1 MNAGARRVCRWLLA
15 LPWLLV
21 GAAGVLA
28 AGEPE
33 VPLALA
39 TATFEREGS
48 APREV
53 VLPHTWA
60 LDGLSPSGKGRYS
73 IEFDLAEKPE
83 HPWALAGSR
92 LASRHA
98 IRLNGALVHRTLA
111 ADSNRS
117 GVPVPI
123 LVDLPPALLRAGA
136 NRLDIDVDCDFRGGM
151 ATLAVGPT
159 ALVQPLHV
167 GHEFWNVLVP
177 QTMNV
182 VATGLALLMLTI
194 WLRRP
199 SERELGFFCALMV
212 AVSLRN
218 VLSTGSGNTW
228 HNAATDY
235 TLYLL
240 QVVTVALLCRFAIAF
255 SRRDAPWLARTTDGV
270 AALLILGGAVVARV
284 HGMSG
289 LREVAYPAL
298 LVLIVPSMWLLGVGA
313 RRSDR
318 MRRVMLTLAIALLAG
333 AAVHDY
339 FFLRGLL
346 PVTQRYWMP
355 YVSPLAL
362 LVFAWTLLDR
372 LVAALATV
380 ETLAVDLERRV
391 AERTRELELSNAAK
405 TRFLAAAS
413 HDLRQPVLSI
423 SLLTDLMREQP
434 VPPATAPLLQRIG
447 DSVQALNGLL
457 KGLLDLSR
465 FDAGAVQAR
474 PERVALCP
482 LLEAVVGDERAAA
495 EQKGLELRLRIPKWA
510 VCTDPLLL
518 EQIARNLVGN
528 AVRYTE
534 RGGVL
539 VAARRRGARV
549 RLEDWDTGPGIAT
562 ESQALVFEE
571 FVQLDNPARERSRG
585 LGLGLSLVRRAA
597 AVLGAPL
604 TLRSRPG
611 RGSRFAVD
619 LPFAGPVVAAIGTA
633 VAPVA
638 QLEGVRIWLVEDD
651 PDVRETTRLCLERW
665 GAGVRAF
672 GDAGTCAAALAE
684 GAAPEIFVTD
694 QRLPDGSGLELAVR
708 LHARHPAVPALVIT
722 GNSAPRDL
730 ALLGASGLPV
740 LHKPYA
746 AADLLAALGALRPAA
761 VRTEAR
767 AVPLPPRP
775 VSAS

>member
-1 MNAGARRVCRWLLA
+1 MNAGVRRVCRWLLA
-15 LPWLLV
+15 LPLLLV
-21 GAAGVLA
+21 GVVAADEIVAPVTLS
-28 AGEPE
+28 
-33 VPLALA
+33 
-39 TATFEREGS
+39 TATFEHAGGPR
-48 APREV
+48 REV
-53 VLPHTWA
+53 ALPHTWA
-60 LDGLSPSGKGRYS
+60 LDGLPPSGLGRYR
-73 IEFDLAEKPE
+73 IVFELGEKPE
-83 HPWALAGSR
+83 RPWALAGSR

-98 IRLNGALVHRTLA
+98 IRLNGALVHATLVEETT
-111 ADSNRS
+111 NRA
-117 GVPVPI
+117 GVPVPLLI
-123 LVDLPPALLRAGA
+123 DVPPALLREGA

-151 ATLAVGPT
+151 STLVIGPT

-167 GHEFWNVLVP
+167 SDETWNVLVP
-177 QTMNV
+177 QSMNV
-182 VATGLALLMLTI
+182 VATGLALLMLAI
-194 WLRRP
+194 WLRRR
-199 SERELGFFCALMV
+199 SERELGFFCGLMV

-218 VLSTGSGNTW
+218 VLSTGSGNQW
-228 HNAATDY
+228 HNVATDY

-240 QVVTVALLCRFAIAF
+240 QVVSVALLCRFAIAF
-255 SRRDAPWLARTTDGV
+255 SHRDARLLGRLTDGV
-270 AALLILGGAVVARV
+270 AALLILGGAIVARV

-313 RRSDR
+313 RRTDR
-318 MRRVMLTLAIALLAG
+318 VRRATLTLSIALLAG

-372 LVAALATV
+372 LVAALGTV

-423 SLLTDLMREQP
+423 SLLTDLMREQA
-434 VPPATAPLLQRIG
+434 VPPAMAPLLQRIG

-465 FDAGAVQAR
+465 FDAGAVQPR
-474 PERVALCP
+474 PERVALRP
-482 LLEAVVGDERAAA
+482 LLEAVMGDERAAA
-495 EQKGLELRLRIPKWA
+495 EQKGLELRARIPNWT
-510 VCTDPLLL
+510 VRTDPLLL
-518 EQIARNLVGN
+518 EQIARNFVGN

-539 VAARRRGARV
+539 VAARRRGAAI
-549 RLEDWDTGPGIAT
+549 RLEVWDTGPGIAP

-571 FVQLDNPARERSRG
+571 FVQLDNPARERARG

-597 AVLGAPL
+597 GVLDAPL

-611 RGSRFAVD
+611 RGSRFAIE
-619 LPFAGPVVAAIGTA
+619 LPFAGPVVEAAEA
-633 VAPVA
+633 VLAPAA
-638 QLEGVRIWLVEDD
+638 QLHGVRIWLVEDD
-651 PDVRETTRLCLERW
+651 PDVREATRLCLERW
-665 GAGVRAF
+665 GIGVRAF
-672 GDAGTCAAALAE
+672 ADAAGCAAALDD
-684 GAAPEIFVTD
+684 GAAPDVFVTD
-694 QRLPDGSGLELAVR
+694 QRLPDGSGLDLAAR

-722 GNSAPRDL
+722 GDSSPRDL
-730 ALLGASGLPV
+730 ALFAASGLPV

-746 AADLLAALGALRPAA
+746 AADLLAALGALREASI
-761 VRTEAR
+761 RSEAR
-767 AVPLPPRP
+767 AVPLPPQP